1 MTTKEKIIAE
11 IEKIPEK
18 YHQKLYSLIKQ
29 FETETE
35 KNGKSEQNL
44 LARLRQIK
52 IEAPSDF
59 STKLDIYDID
69 RKDAE

>member
-11 IEKIPEK
+11 IDKIPER

-35 KNGKSEQNL
+35 GNAKSEHNL
-44 LARLRQIK
+44 LARLRQVK

-59 STKLDIYDID
+59 STKLDIYDLD